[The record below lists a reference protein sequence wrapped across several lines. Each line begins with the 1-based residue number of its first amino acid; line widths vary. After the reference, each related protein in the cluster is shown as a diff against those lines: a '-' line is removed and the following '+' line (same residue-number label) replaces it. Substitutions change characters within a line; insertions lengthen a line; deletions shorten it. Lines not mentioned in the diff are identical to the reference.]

1 MNWTKLQSIYE
12 RKAYRIIQRHVKE
25 ILNKIPTNNV
35 TRSTYELL
43 ISGNITDLQVK
54 NMFVE
59 IYTTI
64 GLNYGNKVKNSLE
77 KDIKANILFND
88 VLLEQLLL
96 FLSNEGGI
104 KITSVR
110 ETLIESVIEAVKKQ
124 LGENA
129 TVIDIQNAIYN
140 VVKRSQSFY
149 KWQALRIARTE
160 TTTATNY
167 ATTLAAENSDF
178 VLEKTWISVQD
189 NRTRRPPK
197 SVYDHL
203 DMNGVKVDMYQPFFT
218 SGENIQYPGDPTA
231 AAGNVINCRCKV
243 VFTIKEDENGLPIRK
258 LKD

>member
-160 TTTATNY
+160 TTSASG
-167 ATTLAAENSDF
+167 LAAFETARQSNL
-178 VLEKTWISVQD
+178 VMTKEWISATD
-189 NRTRRPPK
+189 NRTRR
-197 SVYDHL
+197 DHIIE
-203 DMNGVKVDMYQPFFT
+203 NGQIVDLEESFIMADG
-218 SGENIQYPGDPTA
+218 SSLLYPGDTKGKP
-231 AAGNVINCRCKV
+231 NQVINCRC
-243 VFTIKEDENGLPIRK
+243 TIAFKGKRDENGMLIRK
-258 LKD
+258 G

>member
-25 ILNKIPTNNV
+25 ILTNIPTNNV

-54 NMFVE
+54 NMFIE

-64 GLNYGNKVKNSLE
+64 GLNYGNKVKKSLE
-77 KDIKANILFND
+77 KDIKSNILFND

-96 FLSNEGGI
+96 FLSNEGGV
-104 KITSVR
+104 KIVSVR

-140 VVKRSQSFY
+140 VVRRSQSFY

-160 TTTATNY
+160 TTSASG
-167 ATTLAAENSDF
+167 LAAFETARQSNL
-178 VLEKTWISVQD
+178 VMTKEWISATD
-189 NRTRRPPK
+189 NRTRR
-197 SVYDHL
+197 DHIIE
-203 DMNGVKVDMYQPFFT
+203 NGQVVDLEEPFVMADG
-218 SGENIQYPGDPTA
+218 SSLLYPGDTKGKA
-231 AAGNVINCRCKV
+231 SQVINCRC
-243 VFTIKEDENGLPIRK
+243 TISFKGKRDENGMLIRK
-258 LKD
+258 S

>member
-12 RKAYRIIQRHVKE
+12 RKAYRIIQKHVKE
-25 ILNKIPTNNV
+25 ILSKIPTNNV

-43 ISGNITDLQVK
+43 IIGNITDLQVK

-59 IYTTI
+59 IYTAI

-160 TTTATNY
+160 TTSASG
-167 ATTLAAENSDF
+167 LAAFETARQSNL
-178 VLEKTWISVQD
+178 VMTKEWISATD
-189 NRTRRPPK
+189 NRTRR
-197 SVYDHL
+197 DHIIE
-203 DMNGVKVDMYQPFFT
+203 NGQIIDLEEPFVMADG
-218 SGENIQYPGDPTA
+218 SSLLYPGDTKGKPSQ
-231 AAGNVINCRCKV
+231 VINCRC
-243 VFTIKEDENGLPIRK
+243 TIAFKGKRDENGMLIRK
-258 LKD
+258 S

>member
-12 RKAYRIIQRHVKE
+12 RKAYRIIQRHVKD

-54 NMFVE
+54 NMFVD

-160 TTTATNY
+160 TTSASG
-167 ATTLAAENSDF
+167 LAAFETARQSNL
-178 VLEKTWISVQD
+178 VMTKEWISATD
-189 NRTRRPPK
+189 NRTRR
-197 SVYDHL
+197 DHIIE
-203 DMNGVKVDMYQPFFT
+203 NGQIVDLEEPFVMADG
-218 SGENIQYPGDPTA
+218 SSLLYPGDTKGK
-231 AAGNVINCRCKV
+231 AGQVINCRC
-243 VFTIKEDENGLPIRK
+243 TIAFKGKRDENGMLIRK
-258 LKD
+258 Q

>member
-25 ILNKIPTNNV
+25 ILTNIPTNNV

-54 NMFVE
+54 NMFID

-64 GLNYGNKVKNSLE
+64 GLNYGNKVKKSLE

-96 FLSNEGGI
+96 FLSNEGGV
-104 KITSVR
+104 KIVSVR

-160 TTTATNY
+160 TTSASG
-167 ATTLAAENSDF
+167 LAAFETARQSNL
-178 VLEKTWISVQD
+178 VMTKEWISATD
-189 NRTRRPPK
+189 NRTRR
-197 SVYDHL
+197 DHIIE
-203 DMNGVKVDMYQPFFT
+203 NGQIVDLEEPFVMADG
-218 SGENIQYPGDPTA
+218 SSLLYPGDTKGKA
-231 AAGNVINCRCKV
+231 SQVINCRC
-243 VFTIKEDENGLPIRK
+243 TISFKGKRDENGMLIRK
-258 LKD
+258 S

>member
-25 ILNKIPTNNV
+25 ILTKIPTNNV

-59 IYTTI
+59 IYTAI

-77 KDIKANILFND
+77 KDIKSNILFND

-96 FLSNEGGI
+96 FLSNEGGV
-104 KITSVR
+104 KIVSVR

-124 LGENA
+124 LNENA

-140 VVKRSQSFY
+140 VVRRSQSFY

-160 TTTATNY
+160 TTSASG
-167 ATTLAAENSDF
+167 LAAFETARQSNL
-178 VLEKTWISVQD
+178 VMTKEWISATD
-189 NRTRRPPK
+189 NRTRR
-197 SVYDHL
+197 DHIVE
-203 DMNGVKVDMYQPFFT
+203 NGQVVDLEEPFVMADGST
-218 SGENIQYPGDPTA
+218 LLYPGDTKGKA
-231 AAGNVINCRCKV
+231 SQVINCRC
-243 VFTIKEDENGLPIRK
+243 TIGFVPKRDADGMLI
-258 LKD
+258 LKNRM

>member
-1 MNWTKLQSIYE
+1 MNWIKLQSIYE

-25 ILNKIPTNNV
+25 ILTKIPTNNV

-54 NMFVE
+54 NMFIE

-77 KDIKANILFND
+77 KDIKSNILFND

-96 FLSNEGGI
+96 FLSNEGGV
-104 KITSVR
+104 KIVSVR

-160 TTTATNY
+160 TTSASG
-167 ATTLAAENSDF
+167 LAAFETARQSNL
-178 VLEKTWISVQD
+178 VMTKEWISATD
-189 NRTRRPPK
+189 NRTRR
-197 SVYDHL
+197 DHIIE
-203 DMNGVKVDMYQPFFT
+203 NGQVVDLEEPFVMADG
-218 SGENIQYPGDPTA
+218 SSLLYPGDIKGKA
-231 AAGNVINCRCKV
+231 SQVINCRC
-243 VFTIKEDENGLPIRK
+243 TISFKGKRDENGMLIRK
-258 LKD
+258 S

>member
-1 MNWTKLQSIYE
+1 MNWIKLQSIYE

-25 ILNKIPTNNV
+25 ILTKIPTNNV

-54 NMFVE
+54 NMFIE

-77 KDIKANILFND
+77 KDIKSNILFND

-96 FLSNEGGI
+96 FLSNEGGV
-104 KITSVR
+104 KIVSVR

-160 TTTATNY
+160 TTSASG
-167 ATTLAAENSDF
+167 LAAFETARQSNL
-178 VLEKTWISVQD
+178 VMTKEWISATD
-189 NRTRRPPK
+189 NRTRR
-197 SVYDHL
+197 DHIIE
-203 DMNGVKVDMYQPFFT
+203 NGQIVDLEEPFVMADG
-218 SGENIQYPGDPTA
+218 SSLIYPGDTKGKA
-231 AAGNVINCRCKV
+231 SQVINCRC
-243 VFTIKEDENGLPIRK
+243 TISFKGKRDENGMLIRK
-258 LKD
+258 S